1 MDKSILITGCSSGLG
16 YDAAHGLRKRGWR
29 VFATCRNELDCEK
42 LRKEGLESFKLDYD
56 DSNSIK
62 LAVEYVVHN
71 NNGVLGALF
80 NNGAFACP
88 GAVEDLPRDA
98 LRAIFETNFFGYHE
112 LTKEIIP
119 LMRAQGY
126 GRIINCSSVLGI
138 VPLKWRGAYNA
149 TKFAL
154 EGLTQTLRLELR
166 GSPVDVILLNP
177 GPVTSKIRENSIP
190 HFEKWINWEN
200 SVWAE
205 HYEAKLIGRL
215 KQKSTINKFE
225 LPASAVTE
233 KLLLALESQKPAPA
247 YYITKPTY
255 FMALMRRVLPTSLLE
270 RLLATI

>member
-16 YDAAHGLRKRGWR
+16 YDAAHGLKKRGWR
-29 VFATCRNELDCEK
+29 VFATCRNEVDCEK

-62 LAVEYVVHN
+62 LAVEHVVNN

-88 GAVEDLPRDA
+88 GAVEDLRRDA
-98 LRAIFETNFFGYHE
+98 LRAIFETNLFGYHE

-154 EGLTQTLRLELR
+154 EGLTQTLRLEMR
-166 GSPVDVILLNP
+166 SSPVEVILLNP

-190 HFEKWINWEN
+190 HFEL
-200 SVWAE
+200 S
-205 HYEAKLIGRL
+205 LIH
-215 KQKSTINKFE
+215 I
-225 LPASAVTE
+225 
-233 KLLLALESQKPAPA
+233 
-247 YYITKPTY
+247 
-255 FMALMRRVLPTSLLE
+255 
-270 RLLATI
+270 

>member
-1 MDKSILITGCSSGLG
+1 MDKSILITGCSSGIG
-16 YDAAHGLRKRGWR
+16 YDAAHGLREIGWR
-29 VFATCRNELDCEK
+29 VFATCRNEVDCER

-56 DSNSIK
+56 DSTSIK
-62 LAVEYVVHN
+62 LAVECVVN
-71 NNGVLGALF
+71 KNNGVLGALF

-98 LRAIFETNFFGYHE
+98 LRAIFETNLFGYHE

-138 VPLKWRGAYNA
+138 VPLKWRGAYNS

-154 EGLTQTLRLELR
+154 EGLTQTLRLEMR
-166 GSPVDVILLNP
+166 DSPVEVILLNP

-190 HFEKWINWEN
+190 HFEKWIDLEN
-200 SVWAE
+200 SIRSE
-205 HYEAKLIGRL
+205 HYKATLIGRL
-215 KQKSTINKFE
+215 RQKSTINKFE
-225 LPASAVTE
+225 LPASAVTK
-233 KLLLALESQKPAPA
+233 KLLLALESQKPAPS

-255 FMALMRRVLPTSLLE
+255 FMALMRRVLPTTWLE
-270 RLLATI
+270 RLLAII

>member
-29 VFATCRNELDCEK
+29 VFATCRNEVDCER

-56 DSNSIK
+56 DSGSIK
-62 LAVEYVVHN
+62 LAVEYVVDN
-71 NNGVLGALF
+71 NNGILGALF

-112 LTKEIIP
+112 LTTEIIP

-154 EGLTQTLRLELR
+154 EGLTQTLRLEMR
-166 GSPVDVILLNP
+166 GSPVEVILLNP

-200 SVWAE
+200 SVWAD
-205 HYEAKLIGRL
+205 HYKATLIGHL
-215 KQKSTINKFE
+215 SQKSNINKFE

-233 KLLLALESQKPAPA
+233 KLLLALESKKPAPS
-247 YYITKPTY
+247 YYVTKPTY
-255 FMALMRRVLPTSLLE
+255 FMALMRRVLPTSWLE

>member
-16 YDAAHGLRKRGWR
+16 YDAAHGLSKRGWR
-29 VFATCRNELDCEK
+29 VFATCRNEVDCER

-56 DSNSIK
+56 DTGSIK
-62 LAVEYVVHN
+62 LAVEYVVDN
-71 NNGVLGALF
+71 NNGILGALF

-112 LTKEIIP
+112 LTTEIIP

-154 EGLTQTLRLELR
+154 EGLTQTLRLEMR
-166 GSPVDVILLNP
+166 GSPVEVILLNP

-200 SVWAE
+200 SVWAD
-205 HYEAKLIGRL
+205 HYKATLIGHL
-215 KQKSTINKFE
+215 SQKSNINKFE

-233 KLLLALESQKPAPA
+233 KLLLALESKKPAPS
-247 YYITKPTY
+247 YYVTKPTY
-255 FMALMRRVLPTSLLE
+255 FMALMRRVLPTSWLE

>member
-1 MDKSILITGCSSGLG
+1 VDKSILITGCSSGLG

-29 VFATCRNELDCEK
+29 VFATCRNEVDCAR

-62 LAVEYVVHN
+62 SAVKYVVKN

-88 GAVEDLPRDA
+88 GAVEDLQRDA

-154 EGLTQTLRLELR
+154 EGLTQTLRLEMR
-166 GSPVDVILLNP
+166 SSPIDVILLNP

-190 HFEKWINWEN
+190 HFEKWIDWEN

-205 HYEAKLIGRL
+205 HYKAKLISHLR
-215 KQKSTINKFE
+215 QKSTINTFE

-233 KLLLALESQKPAPA
+233 KLLLALESQKPAPS

-255 FMALMRRVLPTSLLE
+255 FMAFMRRVLPTSWLE
-270 RLLATI
+270 RLLAII

>member
-1 MDKSILITGCSSGLG
+1 M
-16 YDAAHGLRKRGWR
+16 
-29 VFATCRNELDCEK
+29 DCEK

-62 LAVEYVVHN
+62 LAVEHVVNN

-88 GAVEDLPRDA
+88 GAVEDLQRDA
-98 LRAIFETNFFGYHE
+98 LRAIFETNLFGYHE

-154 EGLTQTLRLELR
+154 EGLTQTLRLEMR
-166 GSPVDVILLNP
+166 GSPVEVILLNP

-190 HFEKWINWEN
+190 HFEKWIDWEN

-205 HYEAKLIGRL
+205 HYKATLIGRL
-215 KQKSTINKFE
+215 RQKSTINKFE

-233 KLLLALESQKPAPA
+233 KLLLALESKKPAPS

-255 FMALMRRVLPTSLLE
+255 FMALMRRVLPTSWLE

>member
-1 MDKSILITGCSSGLG
+1 MDKSILITGCSSGIG
-16 YDAAHGLRKRGWR
+16 YDAAHGLREIGWR
-29 VFATCRNELDCEK
+29 VFATCRNEVDCER

-56 DSNSIK
+56 DSTSIK
-62 LAVEYVVHN
+62 LAVEYVVN
-71 NNGVLGALF
+71 NNDGVLGALF

-98 LRAIFETNFFGYHE
+98 LRAIFETNLFGYHE

-138 VPLKWRGAYNA
+138 VPLKWRGAYNS

-154 EGLTQTLRLELR
+154 EGLTQTLRLEMR
-166 GSPVDVILLNP
+166 DSPVEVILLNP

-190 HFEKWINWEN
+190 HFEKWIDLEN
-200 SVWAE
+200 SIRSE
-205 HYEAKLIGRL
+205 HYKATLIGRL
-215 KQKSTINKFE
+215 RQKSTINKFE
-225 LPASAVTE
+225 LPASAVTK
-233 KLLLALESQKPAPA
+233 KLLLALESQKPAPS

-255 FMALMRRVLPTSLLE
+255 FMALMRRVLPTTWLE
-270 RLLATI
+270 RLLAII

>member
-29 VFATCRNELDCEK
+29 VFATCRNEVDCER

-56 DSNSIK
+56 DSDSIK
-62 LAVEYVVHN
+62 LAVEYVVNN

-112 LTKEIIP
+112 LTTEIIP

-126 GRIINCSSVLGI
+126 GRIINCSSVLGL

-154 EGLTQTLRLELR
+154 EGLTQTLRLEMR
-166 GSPVDVILLNP
+166 GSPVEVILLNP

-200 SVWAE
+200 SVWAD
-205 HYEAKLIGRL
+205 HYKATLIGHL
-215 KQKSTINKFE
+215 SQKSNINKFE

-233 KLLLALESQKPAPA
+233 KLLLALESPKPAPS
-247 YYITKPTY
+247 YYITTPTY
-255 FMALMRRVLPTSLLE
+255 FMALMRRVLPTSWLE

>member
-1 MDKSILITGCSSGLG
+1 MDKSILITGCSSGIG

-62 LAVEYVVHN
+62 LAVEYVVNN

-80 NNGAFACP
+80 NNGAFALP

-98 LRAIFETNFFGYHE
+98 LRAIFETNLFGYHE
-112 LTKEIIP
+112 LTTEIIP

-154 EGLTQTLRLELR
+154 EGLTQTLRLEMR
-166 GSPVDVILLNP
+166 GSPVEVILLNP

-190 HFEKWINWEN
+190 HFEKWIDWEN
-200 SVWAE
+200 SVRAE
-205 HYEAKLIGRL
+205 HYKATLIGRL
-215 KQKSTINKFE
+215 RQKSTINKFE

-255 FMALMRRVLPTSLLE
+255 FMALMRRVLPTSWLE

>member
-1 MDKSILITGCSSGLG
+1 M
-16 YDAAHGLRKRGWR
+16 
-29 VFATCRNELDCEK
+29 DCEK

-62 LAVEYVVHN
+62 LAVEYVVNN

-112 LTKEIIP
+112 LTTEIIP

-154 EGLTQTLRLELR
+154 EGLTQTLRLEMR

-177 GPVTSKIRENSIP
+177 GPVTSKIRKNSIP
-190 HFEKWINWEN
+190 HFEKWINWRN

-205 HYEAKLIGRL
+205 HYEATLIGRL
-215 KQKSTINKFE
+215 RQKSTINKFE

-233 KLLLALESQKPAPA
+233 KLLLALESQKPAPS

>member
-62 LAVEYVVHN
+62 FAVEYVVKN

-88 GAVEDLPRDA
+88 GAVEDLQRDA

-154 EGLTQTLRLELR
+154 EGLTQTLRLEMR
-166 GSPVDVILLNP
+166 GSPIDVILLNP

-190 HFEKWINWEN
+190 HFEKWINWRN

-205 HYEAKLIGRL
+205 HYKATLISHLR
-215 KQKSTINKFE
+215 QKSTINKFE

-233 KLLLALESQKPAPA
+233 KLLLALESQKPAPS

-255 FMALMRRVLPTSLLE
+255 FMALMRRVLPTSWLE
-270 RLLATI
+270 RLLAII

>member
-1 MDKSILITGCSSGLG
+1 MVD
-16 YDAAHGLRKRGWR
+16 
-29 VFATCRNELDCEK
+29 
-42 LRKEGLESFKLDYD
+42 
-56 DSNSIK
+56 
-62 LAVEYVVHN
+62 N

-112 LTKEIIP
+112 LTTEIIP

-126 GRIINCSSVLGI
+126 GRIINCSSVLGL

-154 EGLTQTLRLELR
+154 EGLTQTLRLEMR
-166 GSPVDVILLNP
+166 GSPVEVILLNP

-190 HFEKWINWEN
+190 HFEKWINWGN
-200 SVWAE
+200 SVWAD
-205 HYEAKLIGRL
+205 HYKATLIGSLR
-215 KQKSTINKFE
+215 QKSTINKFE

-233 KLLLALESQKPAPA
+233 KLLLALESPKPAPS
-247 YYITKPTY
+247 YYITTPTY
-255 FMALMRRVLPTSLLE
+255 FMALMRRVLPTSWLE

>member
-16 YDAAHGLRKRGWR
+16 YDAAHGLKKRGWR
-29 VFATCRNELDCEK
+29 VFATCRNEVDCEK

-62 LAVEYVVHN
+62 LAVEYVVNN

-88 GAVEDLPRDA
+88 GAVEDLQRDA
-98 LRAIFETNFFGYHE
+98 LRAIFETNLFGYHE

-154 EGLTQTLRLELR
+154 EGLTQTLRLEMR
-166 GSPVDVILLNP
+166 GSPVEVILLNP

-190 HFEKWINWEN
+190 HFEKWIDWEN

-205 HYEAKLIGRL
+205 HYKATLIGRPR
-215 KQKSTINKFE
+215 QKSTINKFE

-233 KLLLALESQKPAPA
+233 KLLLALESQKPAPS

-255 FMALMRRVLPTSLLE
+255 FMALMRRVLPTSWLE

>member
-42 LRKEGLESFKLDYD
+42 LRKEGLES
-56 DSNSIK
+56 
-62 LAVEYVVHN
+62 EYVVNN

-80 NNGAFACP
+80 NHGAFACP

-112 LTKEIIP
+112 LTTEIIP

-154 EGLTQTLRLELR
+154 EGLTQTLRLEMR

-190 HFEKWINWEN
+190 HFEKWINWRN

-205 HYEAKLIGRL
+205 HYEATLIGRL
-215 KQKSTINKFE
+215 RQKSTINKFE

-233 KLLLALESQKPAPA
+233 KLLFALESQKPAPS

-255 FMALMRRVLPTSLLE
+255 FMALMRRVLPTIWLD

>member
-1 MDKSILITGCSSGLG
+1 MK
-16 YDAAHGLRKRGWR
+16 
-29 VFATCRNELDCEK
+29 
-42 LRKEGLESFKLDYD
+42 FKLDYD
-56 DSNSIK
+56 NSDSIK
-62 LAVEYVVHN
+62 LAVEYVVDN

-112 LTKEIIP
+112 LTTEIIP

-154 EGLTQTLRLELR
+154 EGLTQTLRLEMR
-166 GSPVDVILLNP
+166 GSPVEVILLNP

-200 SVWAE
+200 SVWAD
-205 HYEAKLIGRL
+205 HYKATLIGRL
-215 KQKSTINKFE
+215 RQNGTINKFE

-233 KLLLALESQKPAPA
+233 KLLLALESQKPAPS

-255 FMALMRRVLPTSLLE
+255 FMALMRRVLPTSWLE